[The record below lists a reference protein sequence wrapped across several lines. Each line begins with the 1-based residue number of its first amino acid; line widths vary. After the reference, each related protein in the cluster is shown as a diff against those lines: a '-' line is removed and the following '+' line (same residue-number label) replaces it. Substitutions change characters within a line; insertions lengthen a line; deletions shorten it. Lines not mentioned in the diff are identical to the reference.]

1 MDYLFKSGLFFGI
14 IFLESMLQLD
24 LYQCQEEGNNI
35 LQPRVLYSS
44 MIQLI
49 DKVKAFNNKYSK
61 SLVSVSE
68 EIMVRSHLIAE
79 YQN

>member
-1 MDYLFKSGLFFGI
+1 LSQN
-14 IFLESMLQLD
+14 QLV
-24 LYQCQEEGNNI
+24 
-35 LQPRVLYSS
+35 VLYSS

-79 YQN
+79 SELTYTH

>member
-1 MDYLFKSGLFFGI
+1 
-14 IFLESMLQLD
+14 
-24 LYQCQEEGNNI
+24 
-35 LQPRVLYSS
+35 

-79 YQN
+79 YVILVIIFITNISSHISSNFPI